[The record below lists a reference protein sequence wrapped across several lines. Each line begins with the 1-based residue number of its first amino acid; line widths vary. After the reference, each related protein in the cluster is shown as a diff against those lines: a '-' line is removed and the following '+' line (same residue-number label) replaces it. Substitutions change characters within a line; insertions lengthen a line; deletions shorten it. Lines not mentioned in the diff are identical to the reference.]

1 MQFERFVHGAKV
13 RKTVPS
19 DRSKVCQSRVQVRFV
34 SSFASMSC
42 IGLSISL
49 GVVDS

>member
-34 SSFASMSC
+34 SSFDSMYRAFNFPWSC
-42 IGLSISL
+42 
-49 GVVDS
+49 